1 MKATLFEFRNRRWF
15 IITIF
20 FLAFAFD
27 GIDHQQS
34 GGAIAQWPALHC
46 HEGSALAW
54 TRGVFIFAA
63 VMLVLS
69 AALRNWGTS
78 YLKTA
83 VMQSRQVHTERLLG
97 DGPFRHVRN
106 PLYLGNLLM
115 AVGVGLVTSRIGF
128 IFLLVAMTVF
138 HYRLIFR
145 EEAELSATQGE
156 SYRAYCARV
165 PRLWFS
171 LVPRIPSAGNQ
182 PHWLNGISG
191 ELFHWAIAVGGIL
204 YAITLN
210 GRIYWEAFLVSLLP
224 GIWYRFREAH
234 NRPQPRS

>member
-1 MKATLFEFRNRRWF
+1 
-15 IITIF
+15 
-20 FLAFAFD
+20 
-27 GIDHQQS
+27 
-34 GGAIAQWPALHC
+34 
-46 HEGSALAW
+46 
-54 TRGVFIFAA
+54 
-63 VMLVLS
+63 
-69 AALRNWGTS
+69 
-78 YLKTA
+78 
-83 VMQSRQVHTERLLG
+83 
-97 DGPFRHVRN
+97 
-106 PLYLGNLLM
+106 
-115 AVGVGLVTSRIGF
+115 VTSRIGF